1 MYLNHI
7 NNLVFKEFLDILNS
21 ISPLSPESKRVLQKH
36 LSFRTLSKGDYLLN
50 HGETCRHIYFVN
62 KGFLR
67 IFYYKNGKNITE
79 WFAREK
85 NFCFSITSY
94 FNKTPSDLIIESIED
109 SEVIFLS
116 RKGLEELRKCNLE
129 VANLII
135 EFLSHSLIASQKRME
150 SIQFE
155 TAKKRY
161 QNLLKEQ
168 PEIIHQVSLHNIA
181 TFLGITQETLSRIRA
196 QI

>member
-1 MYLNHI
+1 M
-7 NNLVFKEFLDILNS
+7 FKEFLDILNS